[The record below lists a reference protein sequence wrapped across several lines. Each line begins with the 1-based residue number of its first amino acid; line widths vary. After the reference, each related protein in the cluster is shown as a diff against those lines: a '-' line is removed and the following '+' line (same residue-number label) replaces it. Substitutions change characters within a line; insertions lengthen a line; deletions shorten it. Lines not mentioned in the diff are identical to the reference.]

1 MNKKPEM
8 EYILCNDVKT
18 NDFRTKKIGN
28 TKIKARAA
36 YVEINNWNYR
46 AIEGINLLMFSG
58 KYPEYKKQ
66 VEDWLL
72 ENRIYIS
79 DMEPYFQYYPN
90 MIKKIVKELFK

>member
-1 MNKKPEM
+1 MTSD
-8 EYILCNDVKT
+8 L
-18 NDFRTKKIGN
+18 KKIGN

-79 DMEPYFQYYPN
+79 DMEPYFS
-90 MIKKIVKELFK
+90 ITRI